1 MNEILKVIDHFVVDM
16 QGISGSEA
24 ARVKEDG
31 SGMTGDDSGAIHTNY
46 RAVYTKGGAV
56 HVHNKDGLVTYADFA
71 AAGIV
76 RLANRNGAAAIEGKN
91 QNEAE
96 GADFLQ
102 LSTVILKIPAWV
114 TRERL
119 H

>member
-1 MNEILKVIDHFVVDM
+1 MNEILKVIDRFVVDM

-24 ARVKEDG
+24 ARDKEDG

-46 RAVYTKGGAV
+46 RAVYTKDIAV
-56 HVHNKDGLVTYADFA
+56 HVHNEDGLGTSADFT
-71 AAGIV
+71 AAGLV
-76 RLANRNGAAAIEGKN
+76 RLENRNGAAAIEGKN

-96 GADFLQ
+96 GADFSAVVDSDLEFP
-102 LSTVILKIPAWV
+102 VRV
-114 TRERL
+114 TRERR